1 MTGAQLKKQRESIGL
16 SQQKLAEALSAL
28 AGANFNFDVTT
39 ISRWER
45 GVHPTPPFLDLAL
58 AELKR
63 WKTGRPKKKKPLK

>member
-1 MTGAQLKKQRESIGL
+1 MTPAQVRDQREEL
-16 SQQKLAEALSAL
+16 DFSQQKLADALSTL
-28 AGANFNFDVTT
+28 AGPGFKFDVTT

-63 WKTGRPKKKKPLK
+63 RVKKK